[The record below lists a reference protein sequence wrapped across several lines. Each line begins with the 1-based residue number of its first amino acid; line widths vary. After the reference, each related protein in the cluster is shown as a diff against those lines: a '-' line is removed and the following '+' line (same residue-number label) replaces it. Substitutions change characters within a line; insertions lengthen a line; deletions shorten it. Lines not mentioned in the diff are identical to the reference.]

1 MKEEKDQTAKEVQTR
16 QERHEEANRLFRAL
30 PRSTRILY
38 SFCLFFTV
46 LTFVSYINS
55 WLFDWS
61 ELWPLWQLVI
71 TAALWAVPVTLIDE
85 RKHRKN

>member
-1 MKEEKDQTAKEVQTR
+1 VKKEEDQTKQEAQTR
-16 QERHEEANRLFRAL
+16 QQRHEEANRLFRAL

-38 SFCLFFTV
+38 VFCLYFTM
-46 LTFVSYINS
+46 LTFVSYTNS

-71 TAALWAVPVTLIDE
+71 VAALIAVPVVLIDE